1 MIVCFEMKKLCMPF
15 LKRGALLMNFTSKDV
30 ENMITEQRQFYFS
43 RATKSVKF
51 RKEQLKKLKKSILKY
66 EKEILNALYLDL
78 RKSEFE
84 AYATEIG
91 IVLDSISYMVKH
103 VEEWMEPEAVKTPIQ
118 YQMGKSFIVREPY
131 GVTLIIG
138 PFNYPFQ
145 LVMEPLVGAIVGGN
159 TAIVKPSET
168 SVHTAAIIKK
178 VIEETFHPSYI
189 RVVEG
194 EKDEVTALIH
204 ASFDYI
210 FFTGSVAV
218 GKVVAKAAAERLTPI
233 ALELGGKSP
242 AIVDQTANLEV
253 AAKRIVWGKFTNT
266 GQTCVAP
273 DYLLVHKDVY
283 DRFMKILK
291 ETIRSF
297 YGKNPLKSPD
307 YGRIVNLRQFDRLQ
321 QIIKEERDAITFGG
335 RIDRDDLYIEPTIIE
350 YVKWTSPSMQEEL
363 FGPILPVMMYN
374 DLPLA
379 IHEIRQ
385 LQKPLAAYFFS
396 EHEKATQY
404 FLEELPFGGGC
415 INDTITHVGNLH
427 LPFGGVGP
435 SGVKAYH
442 GKASFE
448 NFTHAKS
455 ILKKSSKL
463 ETNVLFPPYNQ
474 KVKIVR
480 SIMK

>member
-1 MIVCFEMKKLCMPF
+1 
-15 LKRGALLMNFTSKDV
+15 MNFTEQDV
-30 ENMITEQRQFYFS
+30 ENMIAQQRQFYFS
-43 RATKSVKF
+43 RATKDVNF
-51 RKEQLKKLKKSILKY
+51 RKEQLIKLKATIVKY
-66 EKEILNALYLDL
+66 EKEVLDALYLDL

-84 AYATEIG
+84 AYATELG

-103 VEEWMEPEAVKTPIQ
+103 VDEWMKPEVVKTPIHLQ
-118 YQMGKSFIVREPY
+118 LGKSSIVREPY

-145 LVMEPLVGAIVGGN
+145 LVMEPLIGAIVGGN

-168 SVHTAAIIKK
+168 SVHTAAIVKK
-178 VIEETFHPSYI
+178 IIEETFDASYV

-218 GKVVAKAAAERLTPI
+218 GKVVARAAAERLTPI

-253 AAKRIVWGKFTNT
+253 AAKRLAWGKFTNT

-273 DYLLVHKDVY
+273 DYVLVHKDVY
-283 DRFMKILK
+283 ESFTKILK
-291 ETIRSF
+291 NTIRSF
-297 YGKNPLKSPD
+297 YGRNALKSPD
-307 YGRIVNLRQFDRLQ
+307 YGRIVNVRQFDRLQ
-321 QIIKEERDAITFGG
+321 QILVEERDSITYGG
-335 RIDRDDLYIEPTIIE
+335 RTDRDDLYIEPTVIE
-350 YVKWTSPSMQEEL
+350 HANWTSPSMQDEL
-363 FGPILPVMMYN
+363 FGPILPIMMYD
-374 DLPLA
+374 DLRIA
-379 IHEIRQ
+379 IHQIRQ
-385 LQKPLAAYFFS
+385 LPKPLAAYFFS
-396 EHEKATQY
+396 EHEKAINY

-415 INDTITHVGNLH
+415 INDTITHVGNMH

-463 ETNVLFPPYNQ
+463 ETNVLFPPYKQ
-474 KVKIVR
+474 KVKLVR
-480 SIMK
+480 TIMK